1 MSVQCKVFCCGEG
14 LDFKAMGTIFSGLV
28 QTGAWGCFDEF
39 NRIPVEVLSVVSAQI
54 KTIQAALGDGLKRFT
69 FEGREIALVST
80 VGIYITMNPGYAGR
94 AELPDNLKALVR
106 VERHACTR
114 TRTLKLFR
122 SMALRP
128 CF

>member
-1 MSVQCKVFCCGEG
+1 MNCSDQMNYKTMANIFAG
-14 LDFKAMGTIFSGLV
+14 LS

-94 AELPDNLKALVR
+94 TELPENLKALVTPSR
-106 VERHACTR
+106 AHAHPYTHTR
-114 TRTLKLFR
+114 TRTHTHAHTR
-122 SMALRP
+122 S
-128 CF
+128 FQ